1 MERIGKYRVVRE
13 LGKGATAVVYLC
25 DDPDEDRQVA
35 VKLVRF
41 DSDNAAV
48 SRRLR
53 KLFQTEDAI
62 ARRLDHANIVKIYEA
77 VVEENQ
83 AYIAMEYVDGVSLE
97 DFCRIDRLLP
107 LYRVVGIIF
116 KCCLALDHP
125 PTSCSTRTTIPRLR
139 TSAWPSTSTRTW
151 TGIPPS

>member
-25 DDPDEDRQVA
+25 DDPDEGRQVA

-62 ARRLDHANIVKIYEA
+62 ARGDTGGLWGRFRAGFYRL
-77 VVEENQ
+77 
-83 AYIAMEYVDGVSLE
+83 
-97 DFCRIDRLLP
+97 
-107 LYRVVGIIF
+107 
-116 KCCLALDHP
+116 
-125 PTSCSTRTTIPRLR
+125 
-139 TSAWPSTSTRTW
+139 
-151 TGIPPS
+151 TGW